1 MCSGLPTITHCRKC
15 PQKSAQKSPTGMATT
30 KRRTADAT
38 FNLSITIFRR
48 LASSGVP
55 ETMLQTIYARA
66 KESWGRGAIHDAKAE
81 EIVEKLDYDFSL
93 ADKDTAMRSG
103 VIARTIV
110 LDRLTKA
117 WLGVHPGAVVV
128 NIACGL
134 DTRCYRMSGYAHWYN
149 LDLPETMAVREKL
162 LPESGT
168 ISQIAMS
175 AMDDWSGEI
184 SELSEQNV
192 PVLIVIEGLTMYLNA
207 KDVQQ
212 IFTAISNRFSQA
224 TIFVETMN
232 PAMVRHFKEKSIDA
246 SNAKFN
252 WGIKNGKALAE
263 LLPDFRFMEEHSLT
277 EGMAVFAPIYKLL
290 DKLPAVRNISNKIIV
305 LEKEL

>member
-1 MCSGLPTITHCRKC
+1 MR
-15 PQKSAQKSPTGMATT
+15 QKIK
-30 KRRTADAT
+30 
-38 FNLSITIFRR
+38 L
-48 LASSGVP
+48 SGVP
-55 ETMLQTIYARA
+55 ETMQQTVYARA
-66 KESWGRGAIHDAKAE
+66 KESSGRGAIHDAKAE
-81 EIVEKLDYDFSL
+81 EIVERLDYDFSL

-110 LDRLTKA
+110 LDQLTKA
-117 WLGVHPGAVVV
+117 WLGAHPGAVVI

-134 DTRCYRMSGYAHWYN
+134 DTRCYRMAGYAHWYN

-162 LPESGT
+162 LPESGA

-175 AMDDWSGEI
+175 AMDDWGGEI

-192 PVLIVIEGLTMYLNA
+192 PVLILIEGLTMYLNA

-212 IFTAISNRFSQA
+212 IFTVISNRFSQA

-290 DKLPAVRNISNKIIV
+290 DKLPAVRNISNKIII

>member
-1 MCSGLPTITHCRKC
+1 MKEKI
-15 PQKSAQKSPTGMATT
+15 
-30 KRRTADAT
+30 
-38 FNLSITIFRR
+38 R
-48 LASSGVP
+48 LSGVP
-55 ETMLQTIYARA
+55 ETMLQTVYARA
-66 KESWGRGAIHDAKAE
+66 KESRGRGAIHDAKAE
-81 EIVEKLDYDFSL
+81 EIIEKLDYDFSL
-93 ADKDTAMRSG
+93 ADKDTAMHSG

-117 WLGVHPGAVVV
+117 WLGAHPGAVVV

-175 AMDDWSGEI
+175 AMEDWGSKI
-184 SELSEQNV
+184 SEQNV
-192 PVLIVIEGLTMYLNA
+192 PVLIVIEGLTMYLIA
-207 KDVQQ
+207 V
-212 IFTAISNRFSQA
+212 ISSRFSQA

-246 SNAKFN
+246 SNAKFT

-263 LLPDFRFMEEHSLT
+263 LLPGFRFMEEHSLT

-290 DKLPAVRNISNKIIV
+290 DKLPTVRNISNKIIV

>member
-1 MCSGLPTITHCRKC
+1 MKEKI
-15 PQKSAQKSPTGMATT
+15 
-30 KRRTADAT
+30 
-38 FNLSITIFRR
+38 R
-48 LASSGVP
+48 LSGVP
-55 ETMLQTIYARA
+55 ETMLQTVYARA
-66 KESWGRGAIHDAKAE
+66 KESRGRGAIHDAKAE
-81 EIVEKLDYDFSL
+81 ELIEKLDYDFSL
-93 ADKDTAMRSG
+93 ADKDTAMYSG

-110 LDRLTKA
+110 LDKLTKS
-117 WLGVHPGAVVV
+117 WLASHPGAVVI

-134 DTRCYRMSGYAHWYN
+134 DTRCYRMAGYAHWHN

-175 AMDDWSGEI
+175 AMDDWGGEI

-212 IFTAISNRFSQA
+212 IFAVISSRFSQA

-232 PAMVRHFKEKSIDA
+232 PAIVRHFKEKSIDA
-246 SNAKFN
+246 SSAKFI

-263 LLPDFRFMEEHSLT
+263 LLPGFRFVEEHSLT

-290 DKLPAVRNISNKIIV
+290 DKLPTVRNISNKIIV